1 MGFVINP
8 YDPCVANKMVNG
20 KQMTVCW
27 HVDDLLVTHMEEDA
41 ITGFALALAKIYGPK
56 TTISRGKIHEYL
68 GQEFDFA
75 SVPGTMIVSMIKYL
89 QQVTE
94 EFPEDIRSVR
104 AALAANHLFNVR
116 EDLDRTLLPK

>member
-27 HVDDLLVTHMEEDA
+27 HVDDLLVTHTEEDS

-75 SVPGTMIVSMIKYL
+75 SGPGTMIVSMIKYL
-89 QQVTE
+89 QQVTK
-94 EFPEDIRSVR
+94 EFSEYIRSTRDTPAV
-104 AALAANHLFNVR
+104 NHLLNLT
-116 EDLDRTLLPK
+116 EDLDRTLLL